1 LRNENTDFMHRTHD
15 LQTTIDAL
23 ASFPATLARM
33 FNSIPQELRQW
44 APPSWAGYPGERL
57 NAVEQI
63 CHLRDIEIE
72 GYRVR
77 FDRTRREVAPML
89 ADFPGEPM
97 AQERNYAAQNPD
109 TALREFTLA
118 RAANV
123 ETMRG
128 FSDADLRRT
137 AIFEG
142 TQTTLAGL
150 VHFLCGHDCLHL
162 AGLQWLLAKS
172 EQA

>member
-1 LRNENTDFMHRTHD
+1 MHRRHD
-15 LQTTIDAL
+15 LQTTIDSL
-23 ASFPATLARM
+23 ASIPATLARR
-33 FNSIPQELRQW
+33 FDSIPRELRRW
-44 APPSWAGYPGERL
+44 SPPSWDGYPGERL
-57 NAVEQI
+57 TAIEQI

-77 FDRTRREVAPML
+77 FDRTRREVTPVL
-89 ADFPGEPM
+89 ADIPGEPM
-97 AQERNYAAQNPD
+97 AQERAYAAQDPD

-118 RAANV
+118 RAVNV

-142 TQTTLAGL
+142 APTTLAGL
-150 VHFLCGHDCLHL
+150 VHFLGSHDCLHL